1 MSKIFKSLSINKFLI
16 GGIEMK
22 KMSVKETKQVKAGWT
37 CWFPYCGAKGT
48 NVGAGL
54 RHAQINYLHGPFMSI

>member
-1 MSKIFKSLSINKFLI
+1 
-16 GGIEMK
+16 MK